1 MRKEAAVI
9 VAKCP
14 TNHKLY
20 GIRVEHTGNREWTFT
35 WSFPIKEQT
44 AQREGYDKTKV
55 VGNLLIGEEY
65 PGCPYRKQKVI
76 TICECGQASC
86 THLRNNVFTCEWC
99 NSKGELSGSIPKV
112 CSFPAFLFSGHAG
125 AERHRLLGQQSFF
138 QEQIL
143 SILYLWIKH
152 KVCTVRDQFGHR

>member
-44 AQREGYDKTKV
+44 AQKEGYDKTKV
-55 VGNLLIGEEY
+55 IGSLLIGEEY
-65 PGCPYRKQKVI
+65 PGCPYCKQKVI
-76 TICECGQASC
+76 TICECGHASC
-86 THLRNNVFTCEWC
+86 THLCNNVFTCEWC
-99 NSKGELSGSIPKV
+99 NSKGELSAYDGSGVK
-112 CSFPAFLFSGHAG
+112 AG
-125 AERHRLLGQQSFF
+125 TD
-138 QEQIL
+138 
-143 SILYLWIKH
+143 Y
-152 KVCTVRDQFGHR
+152 